1 METQPTIELLHPE
14 EYYEHQQWYQVNYCS
29 VCGVDTG
36 VNGPDCCDFC
46 DEADDHYYE
55 QLGVKTMIVEYIEI
69 EESITLQVIGRL
81 DMPGAVL
88 VVTTSDSDGDRREYH
103 NID

>member
-1 METQPTIELLHPE
+1 
-14 EYYEHQQWYQVNYCS
+14 
-29 VCGVDTG
+29 
-36 VNGPDCCDFC
+36 
-46 DEADDHYYE
+46 
-55 QLGVKTMIVEYIEI
+55 MIVEYIEI

-81 DMPGAVL
+81 DMPGSVL